1 MLAPPLA
8 QLEPVSHRRTP
19 AQRHHHQTVGPP
31 PRGVQCR
38 GAEAVRAH
46 VERRRASPTRR
57 RRDAHWGSGYS
68 SAAPAGYSS
77 APLRVPTVPRTATAA
92 ARPRHP
98 HGDATPG
105 ARTMD
110 ATWSGW
116 NGWREEQQQQQQQ
129 QQQQRRQR
137 APPRTRPAA
146 AAEVE
151 ALHRGL
157 AEMHRRRQ
165 GFLRSSGGE
174 VGPGRRRQQQRDT
187 MLEEAYE
194 AHPRAHQYG
203 RGLPS
208 TEPGMKPQPLWQS
221 AREARD
227 HVPMQQWLRTKT
239 HPPGPSSSEVAGF
252 EVEPA
257 GVTFTECAAGTDQET
272 TLVVRNTT
280 GGPLR
285 VRLRRKPTTSVFSA
299 ELSFP
304 SGAPVAAGLSA
315 ELTVLCRG
323 GWVDSKRGSEDWLE
337 LEVEGRARRLAVPL
351 RARPA
356 LPLTK
361 SRVELE
367 RRRAAAEVA
376 ALPSCC

>member
-1 MLAPPLA
+1 MVAAAAAAPVVVA
-8 QLEPVSHRRTP
+8 
-19 AQRHHHQTVGPP
+19 A
-31 PRGVQCR
+31 
-38 GAEAVRAH
+38 AAAAV
-46 VERRRASPTRR
+46 
-57 RRDAHWGSGYS
+57 
-68 SAAPAGYSS
+68 SAAPGS
-77 APLRVPTVPRTATAA
+77 
-92 ARPRHP
+92 
-98 HGDATPG
+98 
-105 ARTMD
+105 
-110 ATWSGW
+110 
-116 NGWREEQQQQQQQ
+116 
-129 QQQQRRQR
+129 R
-137 APPRTRPAA
+137 APASTGAHL
-146 AAEVE
+146 
-151 ALHRGL
+151 AL
-157 AEMHRRRQ
+157 
-165 GFLRSSGGE
+165 S
-174 VGPGRRRQQQRDT
+174 P
-187 MLEEAYE
+187 
-194 AHPRAHQYG
+194 
-203 RGLPS
+203 
-208 TEPGMKPQPLWQS
+208 PQPPHVCTHTRS
-221 AREARD
+221 HVGH

-272 TLVVRNTT
+272 ALVVRNTT

-323 GWVDSKRGSEDWLE
+323 CWVDSKRGSEDWLE
-337 LEVEGRARRLAVPL
+337 LEVEGRARRLVVPL

-367 RRRAAAEVA
+367 RQRAAAEVA